1 MDDREPE
8 ERLLLVDESALM
20 KALDALDEL
29 SPGVAREDWYHELS
43 RALDLHLKQS
53 IKRVH

>member
-8 ERLLLVDESALM
+8 ERLLLVGEVALM
-20 KALDALDEL
+20 KALDRLHEL
-29 SPGVAREDWYHELS
+29 SPGIVSENWYQELS
-43 RALDLHLKQS
+43 RALDLHLQKA

>member
-8 ERLLLVDESALM
+8 ERILLVGEFALM
-20 KALDALDEL
+20 KALDELDEL
-29 SPGVAREDWYHELS
+29 SPGIVSENWYQELS
-43 RALDLHLKQS
+43 RALDLHLQKA

>member
-8 ERLLLVDESALM
+8 ERLLLVGEVALM
-20 KALDALDEL
+20 KTLDRLDEL
-29 SPGVAREDWYHELS
+29 SPGIVSENWYQELS
-43 RALDLHLKQS
+43 RALDLHLQKA